1 MSKYTFTSDFVPDQ
15 LDGCN
20 RSTKITHEFE
30 ADTIEE
36 MCSQFEYFL
45 RGAGFHFDG
54 RLDIVEDYPVNKDV
68 EEKERTDY
76 HTDAPLDIPVP
87 ANTEVKG
94 KFYVDPPTGWKY
106 GFPAAYDEKK
116 DGTLQKF
123 LLAKGYPKKDIK
135 WAVENCRMWHEN
147 ETE

>member
-36 MCSQFEYFL
+36 ICSQFEYFL

-54 RLDIVEDYPVNKDV
+54 HLDIVEDYSVEDAIEDTDSKDV
-68 EEKERTDY
+68 
-76 HTDAPLDIPVP
+76 PVP

-94 KFYVDPPTGWKY
+94 KFYVDPPAGWKY
-106 GFPAAYDEKK
+106 GFPAAYDKTK

-123 LLAKGYPKKDIK
+123 LLSKGYPNKDVK
-135 WAVENCRMWHEN
+135 WAAENCRMWHEN
-147 ETE
+147 EAE